1 MPPKGRGVDHGPE
14 KLNISDLSGVLG
26 WVAANRQPVM
36 IPHAPSDPRVRD
48 ASWWAER
55 GLTSFLG
62 QPVLLDGRLLAVL
75 ILWGR
80 EPFSF
85 DADDEALLESF
96 VSQAA
101 LSIRNAQL
109 YRDTDQQRRRL
120 QSLVEVSHRLS
131 RGLDLTEVLDAI
143 TEAAAAIFD
152 GEAGVRLLVGDELVR
167 ASVSR
172 GARQRPS
179 MERIT
184 TQGGLIGEVLRTGQ
198 PASTSDVT
206 SEQRIATPFREIL
219 QHDRMTALLVAPI
232 RHDERVLGTLH
243 IYRERGHEWR
253 EDAHLLAAGLA
264 DQAATAIEN
273 ATRYAGLQDSLERA
287 KIPAR
292 VNQLLTAALDLD
304 VMLREIAGAAVTIT
318 GAELATLWLADEE
331 TKALTL
337 AVFSDESIGAG
348 RTTRRLA
355 FGEGWAG
362 WVAQHR
368 RPLAVDDVF
377 ADERTIEP
385 DWWRRHGLSSS
396 YSMPVLDGDRLVA
409 VISINGR
416 EPIQV
421 GDENRDLLNALVAQT
436 AAALRNAALYREI
449 SAANRRLEQEVRRN
463 ELLLNSVADGVFGV
477 DADGRISFVEPG
489 RAADARLRAR
499 RPARTSTRTP
509 GSTTPRITRRRP
521 ARRPA
526 RSRRRCAT
534 ARRTGPRRT
543 SSGGATAR
551 ASRSSAS

>member
-1 MPPKGRGVDHGPE
+1 
-14 KLNISDLSGVLG
+14 
-26 WVAANRQPVM
+26 
-36 IPHAPSDPRVRD
+36 
-48 ASWWAER
+48 
-55 GLTSFLG
+55 
-62 QPVLLDGRLLAVL
+62 
-75 ILWGR
+75 
-80 EPFSF
+80 
-85 DADDEALLESF
+85 
-96 VSQAA
+96 
-101 LSIRNAQL
+101 
-109 YRDTDQQRRRL
+109 
-120 QSLVEVSHRLS
+120 
-131 RGLDLTEVLDAI
+131 
-143 TEAAAAIFD
+143 
-152 GEAGVRLLVGDELVR
+152 
-167 ASVSR
+167 
-172 GARQRPS
+172 
-179 MERIT
+179 
-184 TQGGLIGEVLRTGQ
+184 
-198 PASTSDVT
+198 
-206 SEQRIATPFREIL
+206 
-219 QHDRMTALLVAPI
+219 MTALLVAPI
-232 RHDERVLGTLH
+232 RRDERVLGTLH

-337 AVFSDESIGAG
+337 AVFSDESIGSG
-348 RTTRRLA
+348 RTTRRLG

-385 DWWRRHGLSSS
+385 E
-396 YSMPVLDGDRLVA
+396 LVA
-409 VISINGR
+409 PPRPFQLLLDAGPGRRPAGRGDLDQRPRADPGRRR
-416 EPIQV
+416 EPRPAERAGRPDGGRAPQRRALP
-421 GDENRDLLNALVAQT
+421 RDLGGEPAPGAGGPPQR
-436 AAALRNAALYREI
+436 AAAQLGRG
-449 SAANRRLEQEVRRN
+449 RRVRRGRGR
-463 ELLLNSVADGVFGV
+463 ADQL
-477 DADGRISFVEPG
+477 RQPG

-499 RPARTSTRTP
+499 RPAPPRRGCP
-509 GSTTPRITRRRP
+509 APPPRGSRGGGP

-543 SSGGATAR
+543 PSGGATAR